1 MKTLE
6 VHRLLAPAA
15 PCAVVDVGASPIDGS
30 PPYRGLLELGLCTV
44 TGFEP
49 QPEAL
54 AVLERRKGPRE
65 TYLGSAIADG
75 RRRRLHV
82 CRSSG
87 MTSLLRPSKAAAEI
101 LTAFQ
106 VYGQI
111 VREEDVETKRLDD
124 VAEVGAI
131 DLLKM
136 DVQGAEL
143 DVLRHGSEKLRR
155 AVVVHTEVAFFP
167 LYEEQPLFA
176 DVDLELRRQGFAPHG
191 FFPGIKTWWIAPFD
205 THTHTDT
212 HANAKLAAR
221 PNQLL
226 DGDVVYVRD
235 LLRMHALDDE
245 QLKRMALIAH
255 DCYRSFDL
263 ALRCVDLLE
272 KRGALA
278 TGAAAEYLRLL
289 EAPG

>member
-1 MKTLE
+1 M
-6 VHRLLAPAA
+6 
-15 PCAVVDVGASPIDGS
+15 DVGASPIDGS

-106 VYGQI
+106 LYGEV

-124 VAEVGAI
+124 VTEVGAI

-191 FFPGIKTWWIAPFD
+191 FFPGIKTWCIAPMD
-205 THTHTDT
+205 ATS
-212 HANAKLAAR
+212 KPAAT
-221 PNQLL
+221 PHQLL

-235 LLRMHALDDE
+235 LLRMDALDDE

-263 ALRCVDLLE
+263 ALRCVALLE

-278 TGAAAEYLRLL
+278 KGAGAEYLRLL
-289 EAPG
+289 DAPG

>member
-1 MKTLE
+1 M
-6 VHRLLAPAA
+6 HRLLAPAA

-191 FFPGIKTWWIAPFD
+191 FFPAIKTWCIAPMEA
-205 THTHTDT
+205 TARH
-212 HANAKLAAR
+212 AAR

-235 LLRMHALDDE
+235 LLRMDALDDE
-245 QLKRMALIAH
+245 QLKRMALIVH
-255 DCYRSFDL
+255 DGYRSFDL

-278 TGAAAEYLRLL
+278 KGAGAAYLRLL
-289 EAPG
+289 DAPA

>member
-1 MKTLE
+1 
-6 VHRLLAPAA
+6 LLAPAA
-15 PCAVVDVGASPIDGS
+15 PCAVVDIGASPVDGS

-111 VREEDVETKRLDD
+111 VREDDVETKRLDD
-124 VAEVGAI
+124 VAEVVAI

-191 FFPGIKTWWIAPFD
+191 FFPGIKTWPIARMD
-205 THTHTDT
+205 A
-212 HANAKLAAR
+212 HATAKLAAR

-245 QLKRMALIAH
+245 QLKRMALITH

-278 TGAAAEYLRLL
+278 KGSAAEYLRLL
-289 EAPG
+289 DAPG